1 MLRVISNIV
10 LWGIIALIV
19 VLSIRHLVK
28 EHQSGSCCECI
39 GTAADAGSSVTAT
52 RTTTVF
58 GKERK
63 TGRASPD
70 RRRKR

>member
-39 GTAADAGSSVTAT
+39 GDCSRCRIQCHSNTNYYGVRKGTEDRAGKS
-52 RTTTVF
+52 
-58 GKERK
+58 
-63 TGRASPD
+63 
-70 RRRKR
+70 